1 MNIDNDPFVPTPKL
15 KSSLVPVLFIPFKN
29 NEEKC
34 NYCGIKY
41 SKTTELKQS
50 YCKNCFFWHIKYTTR
65 NNIYLDVIISTN
77 NSQCIKHKATRNKFY
92 TTNIQEWCEY
102 CSDILYFTQVVTEI
116 PICCFYNNEY
126 CVVCYYKDQL
136 SGYQI
141 SSSGWAKSALT
152 KKSIPILYLT
162 WWDSHNKCVLCS
174 QELKYIHQ
182 VPKSYCQ
189 KWCSRC
195 FIIYTGCRYC
205 LTTNIIFGIAD
216 QSHCMK
222 CKRISFINIVIN
234 ISGNCILD
242 EFLISTGINNMNLHS
257 IANCMNTTHSF
268 NPFDVYRFIK
278 NMLYS
283 EKEPI
288 KWIPYS
294 QIKNLKK
301 IAEGGFS
308 IIYKATWGREL
319 LL

>member
-1 MNIDNDPFVPTPKL
+1 L
-15 KSSLVPVLFIPFKN
+15 
-29 NEEKC
+29 
-34 NYCGIKY
+34 
-41 SKTTELKQS
+41 
-50 YCKNCFFWHIKYTTR
+50 
-65 NNIYLDVIISTN
+65 
-77 NSQCIKHKATRNKFY
+77 FY

-116 PICCFYNNEY
+116 PICCFHDNKY

-174 QELKYIHQ
+174 QELKYTHQ
-182 VPKSYCQ
+182 ESKSYCQ

-216 QSHCMK
+216 QSQCKK
-222 CKRISFINIVIN
+222 CKRISFINIDITN
-234 ISGNCILD
+234 ICSGNFIIE
-242 EFLISTGINNMNLHS
+242 EFLVSTRIKSDNYHL
-257 IANCMNTTHSF
+257 IANYMNNKTIRGL
-268 NPFDVYRFIK
+268 NEVNGVD
-278 NMLYS
+278 MYS
-283 EKEPI
+283 YICNKLRSQGAAI

-294 QIKNLKK
+294 QITNLKK

-308 IIYKATWGREL
+308 IIYKATWEGTVVAVKKLRDSQNISKYFLNEVIFTVYIFAMCFL
-319 LL
+319 MLIVLIDLFIL